1 MQCRQAGDMQ
11 NPQKCA
17 AMSAQRAR
25 VLRLKGRIVA
35 APETLAKSDKETH
48 GAPCIHW
55 TWASSLL
62 GGRDPMRTI
71 GAGVQEGEGKW
82 RKNQIGDEIHALD
95 IRPDIG
101 GSGLEKLCVEQMVLM
116 LAVTGIQEK
125 KLLRQTVVVKGRL
138 GLLVPK
144 SDRGMIHR
152 PVDIHLV
159 HTRKRLS
166 CRNNGGVNAGLG
178 QPQNTHHQ
186 RDGALCVCGAEKP
199 EHDWS
204 NS

>member
-1 MQCRQAGDMQ
+1 
-11 NPQKCA
+11 
-17 AMSAQRAR
+17 
-25 VLRLKGRIVA
+25 
-35 APETLAKSDKETH
+35 
-48 GAPCIHW
+48 
-55 TWASSLL
+55 
-62 GGRDPMRTI
+62 MRTI

-152 PVDIHLV
+152 PVDIDLV
-159 HTRKRLS
+159 HT
-166 CRNNGGVNAGLG
+166 
-178 QPQNTHHQ
+178 
-186 RDGALCVCGAEKP
+186 
-199 EHDWS
+199 
-204 NS
+204 